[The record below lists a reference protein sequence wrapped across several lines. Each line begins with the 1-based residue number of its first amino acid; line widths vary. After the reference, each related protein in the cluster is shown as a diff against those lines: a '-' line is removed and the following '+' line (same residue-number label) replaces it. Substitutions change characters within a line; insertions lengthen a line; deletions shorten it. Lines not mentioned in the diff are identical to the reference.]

1 MNTFLYWFAIL
12 HLVFYGLSGFSLV
25 FMIAVDWLLTRFKMK
40 ADFVRAAML
49 MFKARADAK
58 NKGIPA

>member
-1 MNTFLYWFAIL
+1 MNIFLYWFAIL
-12 HLVFYGLSGFSLV
+12 HLALYALAGFSLA
-25 FMIAVDWLLTRFKMK
+25 FMLAADWLLRRFKMK

-58 NKGIPA
+58 RDIPA